1 MVNNKQLLFV
11 IYLPSF
17 LLAVVQGLLILLAP
31 LLALKGEA
39 SWLEAGFLMA
49 LKNTGTLFSSL
60 PAGFAIARYGDK
72 RLMLFGAALMGLAC
86 LLIYYGQSYLSLLT
100 SMILFGLGM
109 GSWTLA
115 RQTFMSAYIDVSER
129 GRYMSVLAAVQRGG
143 MFVGPLLAGIV
154 SLYYDFEIAFLI
166 STLLVV
172 FAFILLLTNKVEGH
186 NKVKLQ
192 SFRKTFSYIPDLIKT
207 YRSAFINSALFMVS
221 FKWVRAGI
229 QLLIPLWGHQIGLV
243 TEEIAFA
250 FAITAFLD
258 IAFLYLGGSIADRY
272 GRKWSGGLSL
282 SLLSLSLI
290 LLNWSNDYAS
300 FLIISALAGVSNGLG
315 GGIIMTIGADLAPST
330 NRGLFLG
337 SWRLVGDVTGV
348 LSPLLIGGL
357 GALFTLG
364 VAAAGSGAVGLL
376 GTGLLI
382 FYAKETLDN
391 AGKKNALK

>member
-17 LLAVVQGLLILLAP
+17 LFAAVQGLLILLGP

-49 LKNTGTLFSSL
+49 LKNTGTLLSSL
-60 PAGFAIARYGDK
+60 PAGFAISRYGDK
-72 RLMLFGAALMGLAC
+72 KIMLVGAALMGFAC
-86 LLIYYGQSYLSLLT
+86 LLMSLSQSYLSLLA
-100 SMILFGLGM
+100 SMILFGSGM

-115 RQTFMSAYIDVSER
+115 RQTTLSAHLDVSER
-129 GRYMSVLAAVQRGG
+129 GRYMAVLAVVQRGG
-143 MFVGPLLAGIV
+143 MFSGPLLAGIV
-154 SLYYDFEIAFLI
+154 SLYFDFEIAFVI
-166 STLLVV
+166 ATLLVV
-172 FAFILLLTNKVEGH
+172 FAFILLLKNTVKGH
-186 NKVKLQ
+186 NEVKLQ
-192 SFRKTFSYIPDLIKT
+192 SFKKTLLYIPDLIKT
-207 YRSAFINSALFMVS
+207 YRSAFINSLLFMIS

-229 QLLIPLWGHQIGLV
+229 QLMLPLWGYQIGLA

-250 FAITAFLD
+250 FALTAFLD
-258 IAFLYLGGSIADRY
+258 IAFMYVGGEIADRY

-282 SLLSLSLI
+282 GLLSLSLI

-300 FLIISALAGVSNGLG
+300 FLVIAALAGVSNGLG

-337 SWRLVGDVTGV
+337 SWRLVGDFTGV
-348 LSPLLIGGL
+348 LSPLLIGAL
-357 GALFTLG
+357 GVLFTLG
-364 VAAAGSGAVGLL
+364 VAATVIGGVGIL

-391 AGKKNALK
+391 PSNRN

>member
-1 MVNNKQLLFV
+1 MNNKQLLFV

-17 LLAVVQGLLILLAP
+17 LFAVVQGLLILLAP
-31 LLALKGEA
+31 LLALTGEA

-60 PAGFAIARYGDK
+60 PTGFAIARYGDK
-72 RLMLFGAALMGLAC
+72 KIMLFGAALMGLSC
-86 LLIYYGQSYLSLLT
+86 LLISFSQSYLSLLA

-115 RQTFMSAYIDVSER
+115 RQTTMSAQLDVSER

-143 MFVGPLLAGIV
+143 MFSGPLLAGIL
-154 SLYYDFEIAFLI
+154 SLYFNFEMAFLI
-166 STLLVV
+166 STLLIV
-172 FAFILLLTNKVEGH
+172 FAFILVLKTKVDGH
-186 NKVKLQ
+186 NEVQLQ
-192 SFRKTFSYIPDLIKT
+192 SFKQTLLYIPDLIKT
-207 YRSAFINSALFMVS
+207 YRSAFINSALFMAS

-229 QLLIPLWGHQIGLV
+229 QLMLPLWGYQIGLA

-250 FAITAFLD
+250 FALTAFLD
-258 IAFLYLGGSIADRY
+258 IAFMYVGGEIADRY

-282 SLLSLSLI
+282 GLLSLSLI

-300 FLIISALAGVSNGLG
+300 FLLIAALAGVSNGLG

-337 SWRLVGDVTGV
+337 SWRLVGDATGV

-357 GALFTLG
+357 GVLFTLG
-364 VAAAGSGAVGLL
+364 VAASATGGVGML
-376 GTGLLI
+376 GTVLLI
-382 FYAKETLDN
+382 FYAKETLDKPSN
-391 AGKKNALK
+391 RTLLE